1 MNKPQ
6 NFRHLQVVAAVAR
19 YGGVR
24 KAADRVNLSQPATSA
39 AISRVEDV
47 IGETLFDRLPQGM
60 IPTEAGQLFVQ
71 RINRA
76 LGYLKSGAHAIAA
89 HRATRGWHTPLLERP
104 ATTVQLRALVEV
116 AEHGGYARAARHLG
130 VTEPNVHRAIRDLE
144 RVAGRKL
151 FQPSPFGAAPTAEGL
166 IFARW
171 VNLAFREIDQGLDEL
186 RELRGIHNG
195 SIVIGSLPLLR
206 TTLIPIAVTRLLTD
220 HPDARVR
227 IVDGPYDELL
237 HRLQHGHIDLIVG
250 ALRIPAPAND
260 LRQEE
265 LFQELLSIAVRAGH
279 PILKSGTI
287 DAKMLADLDWIAP
300 SVLTPAGAQFAAFFR
315 RHGFPLPKRVIECS
329 SFITT
334 RDLLVRGDRAALLST
349 SQIQQEALA
358 GELAMAVTS
367 LPGTER
373 PIGLCMRLD
382 WSPTMLQNAFLSLV
396 RMSTRSSTETRSS

>member
-6 NFRHLQVVAAVAR
+6 NFRHLKVVAAVVR

-24 KAADRVNLSQPATSA
+24 KAAERINLSQPATSA
-39 AISRVEDV
+39 AISGVEAA

-60 IPTEAGQLFVQ
+60 VPTKAGELFAQ

-76 LGYLKSGAHAIAA
+76 IGYLQSGAHAIAA
-89 HRATRGWHTPLLERP
+89 RRATRGWNTPLLERS
-104 ATTVQLRALVEV
+104 ATTVQLRALIEV
-116 AEHGGYARAARHLG
+116 AEHGGYAQAARHLG
-130 VTEPNVHRAIRDLE
+130 VTEPNIHRAIRDLE
-144 RVAGRKL
+144 KVAGRKL
-151 FQPSPFGAAPTAEGL
+151 FQPSPFGAAPTVEGL
-166 IFARW
+166 ILARRAS
-171 VNLAFREIDQGLDEL
+171 LAFREIDQGLDEL
-186 RELRGIHNG
+186 RELRGMRNG

-206 TTLIPIAVTRLLTD
+206 TTLLPIAVTRLLTD
-220 HPDARVR
+220 HPDAQVR
-227 IVDGPYDELL
+227 IVDGSYDELL
-237 HRLQHGHIDLIVG
+237 HRLQHGHIDLILG

-265 LFQELLSIAVRAGH
+265 LFQEPLSLAVRSGH

-287 DAKMLADLDWIAP
+287 DTKMLADLDWIAP

-349 SQIQQEALA
+349 CL
-358 GELAMAVTS
+358 
-367 LPGTER
+367 
-373 PIGLCMRLD
+373 
-382 WSPTMLQNAFLSLV
+382 
-396 RMSTRSSTETRSS
+396 